1 MTLFE
6 LQQWLGHTTPAATQ
20 HYAKIAPTKLAKSY
34 ADAGYFGRNLRAVEV
49 LIDRDVVRHGFAA
62 NEAWKYYDLGHGYCT
77 YDFFEKCPHRMACAK
92 CAFYSPKQSARAE
105 ILEGRANLLRLRQEI
120 PLAEAELQAVN
131 DGIARTPC

>member
-62 NEAWKYYDLGHGYCT
+62 NEAWKYYDLGQH
-77 YDFFEKCPHRMACAK
+77 AA
-92 CAFYSPKQSARAE
+92 SPNMPTVSNS
-105 ILEGRANLLRLRQEI
+105 LS
-120 PLAEAELQAVN
+120 
-131 DGIARTPC
+131 